1 MNYVGMNIYLDPSR
15 LGLKYSNIKNL
26 NLLV

>member
-15 LGLKYSNIKNL
+15 LGEKYSNIKNL
-26 NLLV
+26 NPLM